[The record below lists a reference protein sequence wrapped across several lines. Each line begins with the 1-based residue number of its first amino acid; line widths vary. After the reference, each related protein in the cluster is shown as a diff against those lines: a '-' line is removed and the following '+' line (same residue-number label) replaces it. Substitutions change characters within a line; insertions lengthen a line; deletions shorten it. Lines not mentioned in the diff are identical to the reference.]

1 MLFVLFN
8 SHHTSHMQQL
18 TQSEAE
24 LADAKAQLEEAHQNH
39 LSDVAAERARAPSVA
54 SKVPTAGSL
63 STEDKSILAAKN
75 EAERRLAAARAQ
87 VKSLQDT
94 LAEREAR
101 EQRALRD
108 QLNASRLARQNR
120 ALRTGHTS
128 PGVRHDSEAASQLGE
143 LERNE
148 KRLHHEI
155 LEREAEL
162 ADLRQ
167 RNAAALAQSEF
178 EVEAANQQLARMQDR
193 LAAARKGLP
202 SERDLS
208 VTERDELEAATRE
221 LQHENA
227 ELKRALA
234 EAGRFA
240 PAALVARLDAAHAQ
254 LGNASLKAEDL
265 AAELSRRREADE
277 SSGSGTVPA
286 LVGSQADTVAQ
297 DVEDAQ
303 EAVVRALEMARG
315 LKGGALQGREGAATE
330 EVAGGAE
337 PRDQASAEELQ
348 DALQQNDALRQELLE
363 AQARARQKELELEDE
378 LLRERERSR
387 TTISAASAT
396 VPIYELVRVGGGG
409 LERVTKTTLPEFT
422 DISCPSLYRSELSTI
437 WNDRRTG
444 PASWKMSSLMHAE
457 RLLRPRRTATEQR

>member
-8 SHHTSHMQQL
+8 SHRTPHIQQL
-18 TQSEAE
+18 AQTEAE

-39 LSDVAAERARAPSVA
+39 ISDVAAERARASSVA
-54 SKVPTAGSL
+54 SKVSAAGL
-63 STEDKSILAAKN
+63 SSTDDESNLAAKN
-75 EAERRLAAARAQ
+75 EAERRLAAAKAQ

-120 ALRTGHTS
+120 ALRTSHAS
-128 PGVRHDSEAASQLGE
+128 PGARHDGEAGSQLGE

-167 RNAAALAQSEF
+167 RNAAALAQSES
-178 EVEAANQQLARMQDR
+178 EVEAANQQLTRMQDR

-208 VTERDELEAATRE
+208 VTERDELEAAMRE

-254 LGNASLKAEDL
+254 LGSASLKAEDL
-265 AAELSRRREADE
+265 AAEISRRREADE
-277 SSGSGTVPA
+277 SSSSVTVPP

-297 DVEDAQ
+297 EVEDAQ

-315 LKGGALQGREGAATE
+315 LKGGALQGREGAVPDA
-330 EVAGGAE
+330 VARSAD

-348 DALQQNDALRQELLE
+348 DALRQNDALQQELLE

-387 TTISAASAT
+387 TAASAASTT
-396 VPIYELVRVGGGG
+396 VPIYELVRVRRGEG
-409 LERVTKTTLPEFT
+409 LGE
-422 DISCPSLYRSELSTI
+422 C
-437 WNDRRTG
+437 G
-444 PASWKMSSLMHAE
+444 
-457 RLLRPRRTATEQR
+457 